1 MSVYKIIRAY
11 HTFVKQSAL
20 PVLSAPVI
28 LVAAVPA
35 YAEFPDHVE
44 AAGLEGKLIWERLE
58 YLREAGV
65 HTAQDREVESNLEAR
80 FNEIVML
87 MNQCGMASPTQWEED
102 PDYWRMVNAPPIGQ
116 GVAGDASPCFCPQE
130 FRVIAGFDCMACGV
144 WPTSGLVATWSSTDA
159 PVRMMSSA
167 ITRAEHGEITPFA
180 KFGLIKEGSAS
191 ITESHSTSNPGHATL
206 GSSGMANHTVT
217 KVMPDHHAA
226 LYGAVKNPPIGT
238 TIYAKV
244 DLHGLD

>member
-1 MSVYKIIRAY
+1 M
-11 HTFVKQSAL
+11 
-20 PVLSAPVI
+20 LSAPVI
-28 LVAAVPA
+28 LVVAVVPA
-35 YAEFPDHVE
+35 YAEFPDHVD

-130 FRVIAGFDCMACGV
+130 FRVIAGFDYLLWGV
-144 WPTSGLVATWSSTDA
+144 WPTSGLAATWSFSTRA
-159 PVRMMSSA
+159 PAEMISNA
-167 ITRAEHGEITPFA
+167 ITRAEHGEIAPFA
-180 KFGLIKEGSAS
+180 KFGLIKEGRAG
-191 ITESHSTSNPGHATL
+191 ITESHYTSNPGHVTL
-206 GSSGMANHTVT
+206 GSSGVANHTVT
-217 KVMPDHHAA
+217 KVIPEHHAV
-226 LYGAVKNPPIGT
+226 LYGAVENPPIGT
-238 TIYAKV
+238 AIQVMV
-244 DLHGLD
+244 DLHELD